1 MATTIAVGA
10 SATLNLVG
18 TEKITVT
25 SNDGTY
31 WSAQFTP
38 VNQALGK
45 GGAGRSYGPAALSI
59 DLGPYGAPG
68 TLVLTANSGGAI
80 SYADTSTVVALSM
93 VVDKATSV
101 PYAPALSDAGV
112 APPLPAYFKRKTGG
126 KSFIW
131 FHPSTSTD
139 MKDAYVIAVPIGSG
153 YYDVTVINKL
163 AGTAC
168 PQIAKR
174 FLGIAGAFKHHADGS
189 GVTKTGTWA
198 NSSAT
203 YAPSGSTSQSS
214 TAGDTIDFAVSGHTL
229 VHRGIATTNGGYAVV
244 AIDGDFTKANRLP
257 TFTQA
262 DADSGLCR
270 STDVGKRYIC
280 SYGQNGFP
288 DLHVPLAEGLTD
300 GAHTVRFEITGT
312 KPAASSAAR
321 AYIGG
326 IVAASASDTTSD
338 LALNTRMLG
347 YVETVLDQLG
357 STSAMIYTPEVEKS
371 VAGTFEFLGEV
382 HGGETLESL
391 TITVDGTDQTSMA
404 IGTMVGGTVI
414 KVDRVST
421 IANTDAT
428 GTPVCRKYMNLV
440 ASAISDC
447 PLTIGWR
454 AKWLVAKNVRYS
466 YVMMLAF
473 GKTDQVSNLVK
484 QLRWDGG
491 YIGTT
496 QLSSGSFAGND
507 NSQRGN
513 TTALYAVA
521 YSSQHTRKSFAA
533 LMDGGRSVN
542 FFVGSLPDRVF
553 MHDRSDGYDKFYFCR
568 STSASPESF
577 AVGDEIGGVVG
588 FGIVNS

>member
-1 MATTIAVGA
+1 M
-10 SATLNLVG
+10 SNL
-18 TEKITVT
+18 ITANYD
-25 SNDGTY
+25 SE
-31 WSAQFTP
+31 
-38 VNQALGK
+38 GK
-45 GGAGRSYGPAALSI
+45 QSFDPQQNPEA
-59 DLGPYGAPG
+59 G
-68 TLVLTANSGGAI
+68 TLVSSQTNRDTKSVSFFSGGQDALAGAGI
-80 SYADTSTVVALSM
+80 SQQ
-93 VVDKATSV
+93 
-101 PYAPALSDAGV
+101 
-112 APPLPAYFKRKTGG
+112 LPAYFKRKTGG

-139 MKDAYVIAVPIGSG
+139 LKDAYIVSVPVGSG

-174 FLGIAGAFKHHADGS
+174 FLGIAGAFKHHADS
-189 GVTKTGTWA
+189 GVLKTGTWA
-198 NSSAT
+198 NSNAT

-214 TAGDTIDFAVSGHTL
+214 TAGDTIDFRVSGHTL

-244 AIDGDFTKANRLP
+244 AIDGDYTAANRLP
-257 TFTQA
+257 VFTQA
-262 DADSGLCR
+262 DADSSLCR

-280 SYGQNGFP
+280 SYGANGFP
-288 DLHVPLAEGLTD
+288 DLHTPLAEELAD
-300 GAHTVRFEITGT
+300 AAHVVRFEVTGT

-347 YVETVLDQLG
+347 YVETILDQLG

-391 TITVDGTDQTSMA
+391 AITVDGTDQTSMTS
-404 IGTMVGGTVI
+404 GTLVGGSVI
-414 KVDRVST
+414 KIDRIST

-428 GTPVCRKYMNLV
+428 GTAVCRKTMNLV

-447 PLTIGWR
+447 PVTIGWK
-454 AKWLVAKNVRYS
+454 AKWLVDKKVRYS
-466 YVMMLAF
+466 YPMMLPF

-484 QLRWDGG
+484 QTRWDSG
-491 YIGTT
+491 YIGTVVLPT
-496 QLSSGSFAGND
+496 GSFAGNA
-507 NSQRGN
+507 NAQRGN
-513 TTALYAVA
+513 ATALYSVCC
-521 YSSQHTRKSFAA
+521 SSQHTRKAFAT
-533 LMDGGRSVN
+533 LVDSGKSVN
-542 FFVGSLPDRVF
+542 YFAGALPDRVF

-568 STSASPESF
+568 STSSMPESF
-577 AVGDEIGGVVG
+577 ITGDEISGVVG
-588 FGIVNS
+588 FGVVNS

>member
-1 MATTIAVGA
+1 MLRHATYKRNEKDFATKVVESDSTGSVTMYVDDKAVGVA
-10 SATLNLVG
+10 ETNEVG
-18 TEKITVT
+18 VL
-25 SNDGTY
+25 SFVFDG
-31 WSAQFTP
+31 QDG
-38 VNQALGK
+38 LD
-45 GGAGRSYGPAALSI
+45 GAG
-59 DLGPYGAPG
+59 
-68 TLVLTANSGGAI
+68 I
-80 SYADTSTVVALSM
+80 SQQ
-93 VVDKATSV
+93 
-101 PYAPALSDAGV
+101 
-112 APPLPAYFKRKTGG
+112 LPAYFKRKTGG

-139 MKDAYVIAVPIGSG
+139 LKDAYVIAVPVGAG

-174 FLGIAGAFKHHADGS
+174 YLGVAGAFKHHADA

-198 NSSAT
+198 NSAAT

-214 TAGDTIDFAVSGHTL
+214 TAGDTIDFTVSGHTL

-244 AIDGDFTKANRLP
+244 AIDGDYTAANRLP
-257 TFTQA
+257 IFTQA
-262 DADSGLCR
+262 DYDASLCR
-270 STDVGKRYIC
+270 STDIGKRYIC

-288 DLHVPLAEGLTD
+288 DLHAPLAEDLTD
-300 GAHTVRFEITGT
+300 GTHTVRFEITGT

-391 TITVDGTDQTSMA
+391 AITVDGTDQTSMT

-428 GTPVCRKYMNLV
+428 GTAVCRKTMSFV
-440 ASAISDC
+440 FSALSDL
-447 PLTIGWR
+447 PFIAPWK
-454 AKWLVAKNVRYS
+454 AKWLVAKKVRYS
-466 YVMMLAF
+466 YPLMMPF
-473 GKTDQVSNLVK
+473 GKTDQVSNLVT
-484 QLRWDGG
+484 QSRWDSG
-491 YIGTT
+491 YIGTAKLT
-496 QLSSGSFAGND
+496 DGSFGSNANA
-507 NSQRGN
+507 QRGN
-513 TTALYAVA
+513 ATALYAVA
-521 YSSQHTRKSFAA
+521 YSSQHARKSVAA
-533 LMDGGRSVN
+533 MLDNGKSVN
-542 FFVGSLPDRVF
+542 YFAGALPDRVF

-568 STSASPESF
+568 STSVMPESF
-577 AVGDEIGGVVG
+577 AVGDEISGVVG
-588 FGIVNS
+588 FSIVNS

>member
-1 MATTIAVGA
+1 MSMDQEYNYYVGLGLTGTLNDMRAKYYATNGAGVVRGEVDPNTGAITLITNEEDGLAAVG
-10 SATLNLVG
+10 
-18 TEKITVT
+18 VT
-25 SNDGTY
+25 P
-31 WSAQFTP
+31 Q
-38 VNQALGK
+38 
-45 GGAGRSYGPAALSI
+45 
-59 DLGPYGAPG
+59 
-68 TLVLTANSGGAI
+68 
-80 SYADTSTVVALSM
+80 
-93 VVDKATSV
+93 
-101 PYAPALSDAGV
+101 
-112 APPLPAYFKRKTGG
+112 LPAYLKRKTGG

-139 MKDAYVIAVPIGSG
+139 MKDAYVVAVPVGDG
-153 YYDVTVINKL
+153 YYDVTIINKL

-198 NSSAT
+198 NSTAT

-214 TAGDTIDFAVSGHTL
+214 TAGDTIDFTVSGHTL

-244 AIDGDFTKANRLP
+244 AIDGDYTAANRLP
-257 TFTQA
+257 AFTQA
-262 DADSGLCR
+262 DYDASLCR
-270 STDVGKRYIC
+270 STDIGKRYIC

-288 DLHVPLAEGLTD
+288 DLHTPLAEGLTD

-391 TITVDGTDQTSMA
+391 TISVDGTDQTSMG

-414 KVDRVST
+414 KIDRVST

-428 GTPVCRKYMNLV
+428 STAVCRKTMNLV
-440 ASAISDC
+440 ASALSDC
-447 PLTIGWR
+447 PVTIGWK
-454 AKWLVAKNVRYS
+454 AKWLVSKKVRYS
-466 YVMMLAF
+466 YPMMLPF
-473 GKTDQVSNLVK
+473 GKTNQVTNLVN
-484 QLRWDGG
+484 QSRWDGG
-491 YIGTT
+491 YIGTSK
-496 QLSSGSFAGND
+496 LADGSFGGNA
-507 NSQRGN
+507 NAQRGN

-521 YSSQHTRKSFAA
+521 YSSQHTRKAFAA
-533 LMDGGRSVN
+533 MLDNGKSVN
-542 FFVGSLPDRVF
+542 YFASSLPDRVF

-568 STSASPESF
+568 STSVLPESF
-577 AVGDEIGGVVG
+577 GIGDEISGVVG